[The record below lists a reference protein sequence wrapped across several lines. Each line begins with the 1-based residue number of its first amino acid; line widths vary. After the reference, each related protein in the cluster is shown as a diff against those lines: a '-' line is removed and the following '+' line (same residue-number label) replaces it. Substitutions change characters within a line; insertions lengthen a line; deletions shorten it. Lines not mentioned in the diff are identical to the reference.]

1 MPVFTNSQQVT
12 LVLQSLL
19 LGVGIGA
26 VYDMLRALRL
36 HFRCGWAGAALFDT
50 MFWAIV
56 LAALFEFGLIAAAGQ
71 PRGFVLLTAAGGMG
85 LYFAALSETV
95 LEAIMRLLQVLAK
108 LRRAVYGLRMHCQT
122 VVKQRC
128 SPVKIRFLT
137 KKFEKDSFLFRKKG
151 MTRRTRMILIR
162 AAVVVF
168 LLYAVVNVVNLRTQI
183 KSKRDELASLTLR
196 VEEYQKANETLR
208 QEMQSGISEED
219 IGEMARTELGYAEPG
234 ERIFVDTSSR

>member
-85 LYFAALSETV
+85 IVLCGAERNCAGGDYAAPAGACKAETRRIRPADALSNGGKT
-95 LEAIMRLLQVLAK
+95 
-108 LRRAVYGLRMHCQT
+108 AV
-122 VVKQRC
+122 
-128 SPVKIRFLT
+128 
-137 KKFEKDSFLFRKKG
+137 
-151 MTRRTRMILIR
+151 
-162 AAVVVF
+162 
-168 LLYAVVNVVNLRTQI
+168 
-183 KSKRDELASLTLR
+183 
-196 VEEYQKANETLR
+196 
-208 QEMQSGISEED
+208 QSGKNSVFDEKI
-219 IGEMARTELGYAEPG
+219 
-234 ERIFVDTSSR
+234 

>member
-71 PRGFVLLTAAGGMG
+71 PRGFVLLTA
-85 LYFAALSETV
+85 LSETV

-151 MTRRTRMILIR
+151 
-162 AAVVVF
+162 
-168 LLYAVVNVVNLRTQI
+168 I
-183 KSKRDELASLTLR
+183 K
-196 VEEYQKANETLR
+196 
-208 QEMQSGISEED
+208 
-219 IGEMARTELGYAEPG
+219 
-234 ERIFVDTSSR
+234 

>member
-36 HFRCGWAGAALFDT
+36 HFRCGWAGVALLDT
-50 MFWAIV
+50 LFWAIV
-56 LAALFEFGLIAAAGQ
+56 LAA
-71 PRGFVLLTAAGGMG
+71 FVLLTAAGGVG
-85 LYFAALSETV
+85 LYLAALSETMLEV
-95 LEAIMRLLQVLAK
+95 LMRLLQVLAK
-108 LRRAVYGLRMHCQT
+108 LRRAVYGLRVHCQT

-151 MTRRTRMILIR
+151 
-162 AAVVVF
+162 
-168 LLYAVVNVVNLRTQI
+168 I
-183 KSKRDELASLTLR
+183 K
-196 VEEYQKANETLR
+196 
-208 QEMQSGISEED
+208 
-219 IGEMARTELGYAEPG
+219 
-234 ERIFVDTSSR
+234 

>member
-36 HFRCGWAGAALFDT
+36 HFRCGWAGAAL
-50 MFWAIV
+50 
-56 LAALFEFGLIAAAGQ
+56 
-71 PRGFVLLTAAGGMG
+71 
-85 LYFAALSETV
+85 

-151 MTRRTRMILIR
+151 
-162 AAVVVF
+162 
-168 LLYAVVNVVNLRTQI
+168 I
-183 KSKRDELASLTLR
+183 K
-196 VEEYQKANETLR
+196 
-208 QEMQSGISEED
+208 
-219 IGEMARTELGYAEPG
+219 
-234 ERIFVDTSSR
+234 

>member
-1 MPVFTNSQQVT
+1 MPVFTNSQQIT

-26 VYDMLRALRL
+26 VYDILRALRL
-36 HFRCGWAGAALFDT
+36 HFRCRWAATALLDT
-50 MFWAIV
+50 LFWAVV

-95 LEAIMRLLQVLAK
+95 METLLRLLQALVELH
-108 LRRAVYGLRMHCQT
+108 RTVHGLRMHCQT

-151 MTRRTRMILIR
+151 
-162 AAVVVF
+162 
-168 LLYAVVNVVNLRTQI
+168 I
-183 KSKRDELASLTLR
+183 K
-196 VEEYQKANETLR
+196 
-208 QEMQSGISEED
+208 
-219 IGEMARTELGYAEPG
+219 
-234 ERIFVDTSSR
+234 

>member
-1 MPVFTNSQQVT
+1 MTCCGHCVCIS
-12 LVLQSLL
+12 
-19 LGVGIGA
+19 GA
-26 VYDMLRALRL
+26 DGQGR
-36 HFRCGWAGAALFDT
+36 RCSIRCSG
-50 MFWAIV
+50 AIV

-85 LYFAALSETV
+85 LYFATLSETV

-151 MTRRTRMILIR
+151 
-162 AAVVVF
+162 
-168 LLYAVVNVVNLRTQI
+168 I
-183 KSKRDELASLTLR
+183 K
-196 VEEYQKANETLR
+196 
-208 QEMQSGISEED
+208 
-219 IGEMARTELGYAEPG
+219 
-234 ERIFVDTSSR
+234 

>member
-50 MFWAIV
+50 LFWAIV

-71 PRGFVLLTAAGGMG
+71 PRGF
-85 LYFAALSETV
+85 ALSETV
-95 LEAIMRLLQVLAK
+95 LEVLMRLLQVLVK

-151 MTRRTRMILIR
+151 
-162 AAVVVF
+162 
-168 LLYAVVNVVNLRTQI
+168 I
-183 KSKRDELASLTLR
+183 K
-196 VEEYQKANETLR
+196 
-208 QEMQSGISEED
+208 
-219 IGEMARTELGYAEPG
+219 
-234 ERIFVDTSSR
+234 

>member
-36 HFRCGWAGAALFDT
+36 HFRCGWAGVALLDT
-50 MFWAIV
+50 LFWAIV
-56 LAALFEFGLIAAAGQ
+56 LAAL
-71 PRGFVLLTAAGGMG
+71 VLLTAAGGVG
-85 LYFAALSETV
+85 LYLAALSETMLEV
-95 LEAIMRLLQVLAK
+95 LMRLLQVLAK
-108 LRRAVYGLRMHCQT
+108 LRRAVYGLRVHCQT

-151 MTRRTRMILIR
+151 
-162 AAVVVF
+162 
-168 LLYAVVNVVNLRTQI
+168 I
-183 KSKRDELASLTLR
+183 K
-196 VEEYQKANETLR
+196 
-208 QEMQSGISEED
+208 
-219 IGEMARTELGYAEPG
+219 
-234 ERIFVDTSSR
+234 

>member
-71 PRGFVLLTAAGGMG
+71 PRGFVLLTAAGGVGFMG
-85 LYFAALSETV
+85 VAKGTV
-95 LEAIMRLLQVLAK
+95 KNSVGA
-108 LRRAVYGLRMHCQT
+108 G
-122 VVKQRC
+122 
-128 SPVKIRFLT
+128 
-137 KKFEKDSFLFRKKG
+137 DSMVAGFIAGYLD
-151 MTRRTRMILIR
+151 
-162 AAVVVF
+162 
-168 LLYAVVNVVNLRTQI
+168 
-183 KSKRDELASLTLR
+183 KRDYAYALKLGTASGSATAFSEGIATRKILLNFLR
-196 VEEYQKANETLR
+196 SCNH
-208 QEMQSGISEED
+208 QENSM
-219 IGEMARTELGYAEPG
+219 
-234 ERIFVDTSSR
+234 